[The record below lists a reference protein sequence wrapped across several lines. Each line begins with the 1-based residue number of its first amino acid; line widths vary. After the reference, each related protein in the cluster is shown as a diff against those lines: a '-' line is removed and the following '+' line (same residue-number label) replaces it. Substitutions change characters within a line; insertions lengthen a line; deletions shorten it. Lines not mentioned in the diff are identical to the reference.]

1 MSELWKQWTGRDV
14 AGKFTL
20 ESYLGGSDHSAVF
33 LTTRSSG
40 AGSGKAA
47 IKLISADL
55 FSADRGAEKQLA
67 RWNSIREWNH
77 PNLIRIFE
85 AGRCDL
91 DGTQLLYVVEEY
103 AEENLAQI
111 LPERA
116 LTAEE
121 TRGMLPPVLQALQFV
136 HDKGFVHGSIQPANI
151 LAIGDDVK
159 LSTDSLQVA
168 GEKEGVASAPRA
180 IDPPEATTGVA
191 STAGDVWQL
200 GTTLVAVLTQR
211 LPDWDRTSVKT
222 PEVPVGVP
230 EPFREIA
237 TNCLQIDPG
246 KRWTVGQI
254 SNRLE
259 LGRTVPPVV
268 QAKAPEAKV
277 AASKTAQPSS
287 AQPKTAQASS
297 PSGSPIPKSSAKWP
311 YAVLAAAVV
320 IALIAFAARHKTSS
334 PSDNQSSQASS
345 GTTAQTAPVSP
356 EPGDH
361 TSSVSATSPSDSQ
374 NGVVRRV
381 LPEVS
386 DHARRTIHGT
396 IKVRVRV
403 TVDPAG
409 NVEVSKIESGRASHY
424 FDRLAL
430 EAANDWKFTPA
441 PAGESDVRKW
451 ILEFS
456 FKRAKIDASATRAT
470 H

>member
-1 MSELWKQWTGRDV
+1 MSELWKRWTGRNV

-40 AGSGKAA
+40 AGSDKAA
-47 IKLISADL
+47 IKLIAADA
-55 FSADRGAEKQLA
+55 SSAEKQLA
-67 RWNSIREWNH
+67 RWNSSREWNH

-85 AGRCDL
+85 AGQCDL

-136 HDKGFVHGSIQPANI
+136 HGKGFAHGSIQPINI

-168 GEKEGVASAPRA
+168 GENISPPRAPRPF
-180 IDPPEATTGVA
+180 DPPEATTGVA

-200 GTTLVAVLTQR
+200 GTTLIAVLTQR
-211 LPDWDRTSVKT
+211 LPDWDRARAKT
-222 PEVPVGVP
+222 PEVPAGVP

-254 SNRLE
+254 ANRLE
-259 LGRTVPPVV
+259 PGRAVPQPVV

-277 AASKTAQPSS
+277 AALRVPQPSS
-287 AQPKTAQASS
+287 PVVSS
-297 PSGSPIPKSSAKWP
+297 VPKSSAKWP

-320 IALIAFAARHKTSS
+320 VALIAFAARHKTST
-334 PSDNQSSQASS
+334 PSDDLASQPSQA
-345 GTTAQTAPVSP
+345 TTAQTAPESP
-356 EPGDH
+356 AADQR
-361 TSSVSATSPSDSQ
+361 SSSSTSPSDSK

-381 LPEVS
+381 LPQVS

-409 NVEVSKIESGRASHY
+409 NVDVSKIESGRASHY

-430 EAANDWKFTPA
+430 EAARDWKFSPA
-441 PAGESDVRKW
+441 PAGASDVRKW
-451 ILEFS
+451 VLEFS
-456 FKRAKIDASATRAT
+456 FNRAKTDASAAPSKR
-470 H
+470 